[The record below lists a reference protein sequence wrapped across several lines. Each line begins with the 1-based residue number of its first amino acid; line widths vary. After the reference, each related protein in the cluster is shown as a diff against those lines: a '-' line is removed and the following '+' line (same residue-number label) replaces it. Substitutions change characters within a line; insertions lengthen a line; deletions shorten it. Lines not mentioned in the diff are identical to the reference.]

1 MIKTIP
7 REKMSVKISPSVHS
21 KKSKKGS
28 TATRSPSLPKIKT
41 RKRIRQWITT
51 RCCCCC
57 LPCGRW
63 VRKFLLSRCCCCSCG
78 GGRKNEEFDND
89 EDIDRA
95 VEEYI
100 KQKQLNGIGGGENGD
115 TLKSENSIWK
125 WDESW
130 KSNSDKFLETLE
142 LECVGSD
149 RSLKRA
155 ADKLRKNNSKVRK
168 SAMLNN
174 FHGGGFCD
182 EIKQQ
187 RERKNKFLFLYF

>member
-1 MIKTIP
+1 
-7 REKMSVKISPSVHS
+7 
-21 KKSKKGS
+21 
-28 TATRSPSLPKIKT
+28 
-41 RKRIRQWITT
+41 
-51 RCCCCC
+51 
-57 LPCGRW
+57 
-63 VRKFLLSRCCCCSCG
+63 VRNFLLSCCCRSG

-100 KQKQLNGIGGGENGD
+100 KQQQLNGGGESGGGS

-187 RERKNKFLFLYF
+187 QKKTKKREKQISLPLFLESP